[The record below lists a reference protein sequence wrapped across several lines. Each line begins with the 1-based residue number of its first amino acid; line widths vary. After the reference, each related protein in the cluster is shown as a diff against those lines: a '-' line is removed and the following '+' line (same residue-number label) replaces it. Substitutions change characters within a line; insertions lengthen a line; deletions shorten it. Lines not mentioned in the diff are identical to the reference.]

1 MAKAKQSA
9 STDVIEV
16 EAEEIEP
23 IKVIEQHINQELV
36 KNNVTEQVIGK
47 LKADY
52 MHLKIKG
59 QDDRDGY
66 RAVKE
71 GRIACKGVRVLAE
84 KICKKGREAA
94 ILEQKAWIAKEK
106 EVASKIGEVEGYL
119 SKQEDEYEAEK
130 ERIKQEQIQAEAK
143 RLVERTT
150 QLKAIGVEFN
160 GADYVLDEIA
170 FSQAEVREMDDD
182 LFLEHIYSKFHAKW
196 QQKEGIR
203 IAEEKRLAEIQEQQ
217 RLQEEAIKKREEE
230 LKQKEAEI
238 AKAEAEALRKQKEI
252 EEKERI
258 EKKRIQDELQN
269 KRFEALYPYSKFGA
283 YLDLSLLWTLQE
295 DSFNDILE
303 SKKALH
309 EKHEAEQAEI
319 RAKKQEEEKQAAIAQ
334 ALAEEKQRQ
343 EESRAKAEHEKQMAE
358 LKKQQE
364 LEQAGDKAQWQHFIS
379 ELQAIKVPTAKSGT
393 YRNKVSLAKEKISE
407 IINA

>member
-1 MAKAKQSA
+1 ME
-9 STDVIEV
+9 D
-16 EAEEIEP
+16 
-23 IKVIEQHINQELV
+23 
-36 KNNVTEQVIGK
+36 
-47 LKADY
+47 
-52 MHLKIKG
+52 
-59 QDDRDGY
+59 
-66 RAVKE
+66 
-71 GRIACKGVRVLAE
+71 
-84 KICKKGREAA
+84 
-94 ILEQKAWIAKEK
+94 
-106 EVASKIGEVEGYL
+106 YL

-130 ERIKQEQIQAEAK
+130 ERIKQERIQEEAK
-143 RLVERTT
+143 RLIGRTT
-150 QLKAIGVEFN
+150 SLKAIGVEFN

-170 FSQAEVREMDDD
+170 FSQAEVREMDNDI
-182 LFLEHIYSKFHAKW
+182 FLEHIYSKFYAKFK
-196 QQKEGIR
+196 QKEEIR
-203 IAEEKRLAEIQEQQ
+203 IAEEKRLAEI
-217 RLQEEAIKKREEE
+217 EAQ
-230 LKQKEAEI
+230 KQKEREEFERQQAELKRQQEELL
-238 AKAEAEALRKQKEI
+238 KAQQEAERKQKEI
-252 EEKERI
+252 EEKERS

-303 SKKALH
+303 AKKALFI
-309 EKHEAEQAEI
+309 KHEAEQEAI
-319 RAKKQEEEKQAAIAQ
+319 KLKKQEEEKQAAIAQ